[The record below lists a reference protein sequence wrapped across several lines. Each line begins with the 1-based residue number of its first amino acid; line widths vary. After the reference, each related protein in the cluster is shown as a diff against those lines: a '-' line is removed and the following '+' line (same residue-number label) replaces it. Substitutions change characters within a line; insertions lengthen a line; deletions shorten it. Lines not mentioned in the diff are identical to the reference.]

1 MQEEKKSFK
10 EQLLDLVKGMKND
23 DFNFDE
29 DAAVFN
35 WTYDETP
42 ELQFQL
48 VIFAKGNASIEE
60 EDNGQLTFDFGDDA
74 PEYLH

>member
-10 EQLLDLVKGMKND
+10 EQLLDLVKGMKQD

-48 VIFAKGNASIEE
+48 VIFAKGNASVEE
-60 EDNGQLTFDFGDDA
+60 EDDGQLTFDFGDDA